1 MQKKLIVLAIAA
13 MASTSAFADVTV
25 YGIAD
30 AALVNTT
37 KTGYKNDLNVTS
49 GGLSTSRLGVKAVED
64 LEGGLKAIAV
74 LEYKLDL
81 VNNASIGASTAGAAA
96 ARQQMVAL
104 AGGFG
109 TVAAGYLQTTGY
121 DFAVKFDPTAGSAVD
136 TANAVNKSTLIQTSG
151 RAAHAAAYISP
162 NMGGVT
168 FAINRSF
175 DVGNTGAVVE
185 NVTTTAGNKT
195 TANLFSVTYD
205 AGPLSVGG
213 VYAATGN
220 DGDNFL
226 KTTDIAFGASY
237 DLTSVKL
244 FGSYTKT
251 TTDGAL
257 GSDTALAF
265 HAVAP
270 VTTSG
275 TVVFT
280 YGKNDVASTAASDNT
295 SGFTVAYLEALSK
308 TTTAYGAFQKLSK
321 DGTTTVD
328 TNVLAFGLRK
338 KF

>member
-1 MQKKLIVLAIAA
+1 
-13 MASTSAFADVTV
+13 
-25 YGIAD
+25 
-30 AALVNTT
+30 
-37 KTGYKNDLNVTS
+37 
-49 GGLSTSRLGVKAVED
+49 LGVKAVED
-64 LEGGLKAIAV
+64 LDGGLKVIGV
-74 LEYKLDL
+74 LEYKLDIANDAAPG
-81 VNNASIGASTAGAAA
+81 VGVAATTASTPGDSKGVSAGALQ

-136 TANAVNKSTLIQTSG
+136 TANAVNVSTLIQTSG
-151 RAAHAAAYISP
+151 RAPHALAYISP
-162 NMGGVT
+162 NLGGVT
-168 FAINRSF
+168 IAVNRSF
-175 DVGNTGAVVE
+175 DVGNTGAVGDTI
-185 NVTTTAGNKT
+185 TTTAGNKT
-195 TANLFSVTYD
+195 TANLISVTYD

-220 DGDNFL
+220 DGNNYAKVADM
-226 KTTDIAFGASY
+226 AFGASY
-237 DLTSVKL
+237 DLTVAKL
-244 FGSYTKT
+244 FLSYTKT
-251 TTDGAL
+251 TTDAAL

-270 VTTSG
+270 VTASG

-280 YGKNDVASTAASDNT
+280 YGKNDIASTAASDNT
-295 SGFTVAYLEALSK
+295 SGFTVAYLEGLSK

-321 DGTTTVD
+321 DGTTTTD

>member
-13 MASTSAFADVTV
+13 MASTSAFADVNV
-25 YGIAD
+25 YGIVD
-30 AALVNTT
+30 AAIANTT
-37 KTGYKNDLNVTS
+37 KTGKKTDLTVIS

-64 LEGGLKAIAV
+64 LDGGLKVIGV
-74 LEYKLDL
+74 LEYRLDIA
-81 VNNASIGASTAGAAA
+81 NNTTVGMTSAGAQS

-136 TANAVNKSTLIQTSG
+136 TAAAVNVSTLIQTSG

-162 NMGGVT
+162 NLGGVT
-168 FAINRSF
+168 IAVNRSF
-175 DVGNTGAVVE
+175 DVGNTGAVADTA
-185 NVTTTAGNKT
+185 TTVALNKT
-195 TANLFSVTYD
+195 TANLISVTYD

-220 DGDNFL
+220 DGDNYA
-226 KTTDIAFGASY
+226 KVADMAFGASY
-237 DLTSVKL
+237 DLTVAKL
-244 FGSYTKT
+244 FLSYTKT

-270 VTTSG
+270 VTASG

-280 YGKNDVASTAASDNT
+280 YGKNDIASTAASDNT
-295 SGFTVAYLEALSK
+295 SGFTVAYLEGLSK

-321 DGTTTVD
+321 DGTTTTD